1 MTSNSTPLVSVVTP
15 VFNGEPFL
23 RECIESVLAQTY
35 THWDFTIVDNRST
48 DRSLEIAREYAARD
62 TRIRVHAN
70 DAHVRVIANYNR
82 AFRQI
87 SPGSKYCKPVA
98 ADDMLLPG
106 CLEEMVRLAEEHPS
120 VAIVGAHGVYSAAE
134 RGVYCSGVPYPQEV
148 LDGRQLCRSYLLGRG
163 PVVFGPATFTLFRSD
178 VVRSRH
184 DFYNESNFHA
194 DSEAFLD
201 VLEHHDFGFVH
212 QILTYMRIQDE
223 SLSSLSGRLNTHLP
237 YRLYALATYG
247 PRYLDQA
254 ELRQRVELCLG
265 EYYTYLAWQLPKRR
279 GREFWDFHRGKLA
292 ALGHPLSRAR
302 LAGAT
307 ASYLLNAALNP
318 KRSAEAVIAR
328 LRRPEAVST

>member
-62 TRIRVHAN
+62 SRIRVH
-70 DAHVRVIANYNR
+70 AHVRVIANYNR

-247 PRYLDQA
+247 PSYLDQA